1 MAFMHGKNT
10 GVLVDGANLTPYFNE
25 ASASVDVETAET
37 TTFGNNDKTYIIGLA
52 DGTMSVSG
60 MFDGDTGAV
69 DETIEAA
76 LGAEAPGY
84 TTIAPEGLTLGKA
97 SYSCQARKTS
107 YEISSPVGDVVATSL
122 SIQADGG
129 IDRGLLLAAASA
141 VTASGN
147 GTGQDNGASSANGGV
162 GYLHVTTNT
171 RNGSTTF
178 KVQHSADNITFAD
191 LITFTAVS
199 SSTTG
204 SEKIAVTGTVNQ
216 YVRASHA
223 PGGSTGSVTYSMA
236 FARK

>member
-141 VTASGN
+141 VTSS
-147 GTGQDNGASSANGGV
+147 GTGTAQDNGASSANGGV